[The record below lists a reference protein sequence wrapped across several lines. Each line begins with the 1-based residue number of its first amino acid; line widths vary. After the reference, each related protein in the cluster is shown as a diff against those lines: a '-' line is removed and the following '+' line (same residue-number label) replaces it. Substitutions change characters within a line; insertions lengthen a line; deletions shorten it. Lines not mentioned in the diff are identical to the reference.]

1 VLFILEKEG
10 GTTLIEIDWIYK
22 ETNIRESEVNVACS
36 LWESSGG
43 NKNFFTTLLTNSI
56 LRLIKPT
63 EKGVNQINK
72 YNFLLFNSNK
82 KLKSLD
88 NLLKEF
94 KLKTSEL
101 SVEEKVFTL
110 EKIFG
115 MDNIKLWCV
124 LLEKGDRYE

>member
-1 VLFILEKEG
+1 M
-10 GTTLIEIDWIYK
+10 IEIDWIYK
-22 ETNIRESEVNVACS
+22 ETNIRESEVSVACS
-36 LWESSGG
+36 LRESSGG
-43 NKNFFTTLLTNSI
+43 NKNYFTTLLTNSI

-94 KLKTSEL
+94 KLKISEL

-124 LLEKGDRYE
+124 LLEKGDRYEKQNTRSS